1 MMLPAVTLQLTA
13 MLAESPVLMNPTAVK
28 SAVAFW
34 RRVRILGETSRSAI
48 ALPGSVARTGN
59 SHATIAAV
67 TRPARDA
74 RTTRSFSRARRD
86 DSLCLNVMGLAP
98 SWVCASRIEELAHVG
113 RRGRSAGEDVHA
125 EAFENDR
132 NVLGCWYV
140 VVDWYPRFD
149 LGLIASQYTRPPPSV
164 LSPPDSSNTMINR
177 PSCWNTGLATSG
189 AMLVCSQLSAVLK
202 EQSCASLHRL
212 GTMFENVGSVP
223 FAKSVANCVKGT
235 LLHPCPVAS
244 F

>member
-13 MLAESPVLMNPTAVK
+13 TLAESPVLMNPTAVK

-34 RRVRILGETSRSAI
+34 RRVRVLGETNRSAI
-48 ALPGSVARTGN
+48 VLPGWVARTGN

-67 TRPARDA
+67 TSPARDA

-125 EAFENDR
+125 EAFENEPQR
-132 NVLGCWYV
+132 ARVLVRRG
-140 VVDWYPRFD
+140 
-149 LGLIASQYTRPPPSV
+149 GLV
-164 LSPPDSSNTMINR
+164 
-177 PSCWNTGLATSG
+177 
-189 AMLVCSQLSAVLK
+189 SAL
-202 EQSCASLHRL
+202 RL
-212 GTMFENVGSVP
+212 GTDRRPVHTSTAQRVVAARLVEHDDQQAVLLEHWAGDQRRDVGLQPAVGRAQGARSEEHTSELQSRLHLV
-223 FAKSVANCVKGT
+223 CR
-235 LLHPCPVAS
+235 LLLEKKKKEIRYITDKT
-244 F
+244 

>member
-1 MMLPAVTLQLTA
+1 ALLLLHVITRPDSTLPLASLAVAVSCTVCPVCRLADVGATVTVATGTFVTVMVAVPLFPSLVAVIVAEPLPAPVARPLPPTVTLQLTA

-48 ALPGSVARTGN
+48 VLPGSVARTGN

-67 TRPARDA
+67 TSPARDA

-125 EAFENDR
+125 EAFENEPQR
-132 NVLGCWYV
+132 ARV
-140 VVDWYPRFD
+140 
-149 LGLIASQYTRPPPSV
+149 
-164 LSPPDSSNTMINR
+164 
-177 PSCWNTGLATSG
+177 
-189 AMLVCSQLSAVLK
+189 
-202 EQSCASLHRL
+202 
-212 GTMFENVGSVP
+212 
-223 FAKSVANCVKGT
+223 
-235 LLHPCPVAS
+235 
-244 F
+244 